1 MKYNTIYIYIYIYNI
16 YIYIIYIYI
25 LFYYYY
31 YYYCSYCNYH
41 RLFTKEGKQ
50 KKKLGKFPILLQLK
64 IAYIVCHFL
73 AKCFTA
79 SESYD
84 VSRRRVVDQFLWAT
98 VYAPF
103 SGG

>member
-1 MKYNTIYIYIYIYNI
+1 MQYIYIYIYNI
-16 YIYIIYIYI
+16 YIYNIYM
-25 LFYYYY
+25 LLYYF
-31 YYYCSYCNYH
+31 YYCSYCNYH
-41 RLFTKEGKQ
+41 RLFTKEGKR
-50 KKKLGKFPILLQLK
+50 KKKLCKFPILLQLK
-64 IAYIVCHFL
+64 IAYIVCDFL

>member
-1 MKYNTIYIYIYIYNI
+1 MKYNTIYIYIYNI

-25 LFYYYY
+25 IYYYY

>member
-1 MKYNTIYIYIYIYNI
+1 MKYNTIYIY
-16 YIYIIYIYI
+16 IYIYI

-31 YYYCSYCNYH
+31 YYYYYCPYCNYH

>member
-1 MKYNTIYIYIYIYNI
+1 MKYNTIYIYIYIYIHNI
-16 YIYIIYIYI
+16 YIYII
-25 LFYYYY
+25 FYYYY

-64 IAYIVCHFL
+64 IAYIVCDFL

>member
-1 MKYNTIYIYIYIYNI
+1 MKYNTIYIYIYIHN
-16 YIYIIYIYI
+16 IYIYI

-31 YYYCSYCNYH
+31 YYYYYCPYCNYH